1 MNYYFSIKQNSIAT
15 ISNDGM
21 YPTGQYTVIV
31 TIKIMCE
38 TSANSALN
46 TLELCQSRR
55 SAVFIVN
62 YHWHEKI
69 SRILKTATLSRP
81 TTTAKILLALYLLKE
96 SNKNLLGQN

>member
-1 MNYYFSIKQNSIAT
+1 MTVCTQQGN
-15 ISNDGM
+15 
-21 YPTGQYTVIV
+21 TVIV

-62 YHWHEKI
+62 CQWHEKI

-81 TTTAKILLALYLLKE
+81 TPIAKMLLALYLLKE